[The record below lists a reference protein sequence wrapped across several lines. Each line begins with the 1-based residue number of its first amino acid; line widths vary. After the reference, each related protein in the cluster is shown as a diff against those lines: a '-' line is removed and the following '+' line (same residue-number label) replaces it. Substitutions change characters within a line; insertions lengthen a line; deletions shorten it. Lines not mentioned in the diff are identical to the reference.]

1 MSLVKKG
8 VLVLTE
14 YMIVIIS
21 SFPFIAHPAGFLSTI
36 KLKTADW
43 MAPNKAIIAVLEYLH
58 GYFLPILACI
68 RNQLRWMLSK
78 LWNQW
83 PSHQPSCLSSS
94 YWRRLSCDLWLPSK
108 MAFLCKGSALELHR
122 CKQLHLIPYSS
133 HPSFSCS
140 ISLGCKCL
148 KGFVKNQFK
157 ATTDDQ
163 LIL

>member
-8 VLVLTE
+8 VSVLTE

-68 RNQLRWMLSK
+68 RNQLDHTTVNAIKTMEPMA
-78 LWNQW
+78 Q
-83 PSHQPSCLSSS
+83 SS
-94 YWRRLSCDLWLPSK
+94 
-108 MAFLCKGSALELHR
+108 AFLLEFIVLTW
-122 CKQLHLIPYSS
+122 
-133 HPSFSCS
+133 
-140 ISLGCKCL
+140 
-148 KGFVKNQFK
+148 FVMWFVAPK
-157 ATTDDQ
+157 
-163 LIL
+163 